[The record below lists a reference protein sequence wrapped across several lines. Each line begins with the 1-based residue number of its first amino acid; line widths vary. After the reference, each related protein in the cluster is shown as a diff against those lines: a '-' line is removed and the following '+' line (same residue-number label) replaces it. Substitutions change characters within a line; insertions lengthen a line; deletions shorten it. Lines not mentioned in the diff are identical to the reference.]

1 MKEIEGIKFFTIQE
15 VASKLDITSQT
26 IRKYIK
32 QDKLKAQKIGRA
44 FLVSEKSLF
53 EFLNV

>member
-15 VASKLDITSQT
+15 VAFKLEITAQT

-32 QDKLKAQKIGRA
+32 QNKLKAQKVGRS

-53 EFLNV
+53 EFLNI

>member
-1 MKEIEGIKFFTIQE
+1 MREIEGIKFFTTLE
-15 VASKLDITSQT
+15 VASKLKVTPQT
-26 IRKYIK
+26 IREYIK
-32 QDKLKAQKIGRA
+32 QNKLKAQKVGRS